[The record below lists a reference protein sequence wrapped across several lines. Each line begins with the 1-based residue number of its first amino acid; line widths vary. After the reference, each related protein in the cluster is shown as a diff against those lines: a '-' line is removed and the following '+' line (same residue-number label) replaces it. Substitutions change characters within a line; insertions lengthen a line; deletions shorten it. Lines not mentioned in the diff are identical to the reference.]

1 MSKNWILIAN
11 ASQARIYANHGV
23 KKGLSL
29 VKEFAHAES
38 REKAAELVSDQQ
50 GSFKGQGNGKG
61 SFVAIDPKANE
72 MEHFALELAK
82 ELEDGRTHNHFS
94 RLILVASPHFLGLL
108 KARLTP
114 HVRDLVSDTVEKDYV
129 RASEKELVGYLEPV
143 IYL

>member
-1 MSKNWILIAN
+1 MSRNWILVAN
-11 ASQARIYANHGV
+11 ASQARLYANHGV

-29 VKEFAHAES
+29 VKEFTHPES
-38 REKAAELVSDQQ
+38 REKASELASDQKS
-50 GSFKGQGNGKG
+50 SFGQGNGKG
-61 SFVAIDPKANE
+61 SFVEIDPKENE

-82 ELEDGRTHNHFS
+82 ELEDGRTHNHYT
-94 RLILVASPHFLGLL
+94 RLVLVSSPHFLGLL

-129 RASEKELVGYLEPV
+129 RASEKELAGHLESV